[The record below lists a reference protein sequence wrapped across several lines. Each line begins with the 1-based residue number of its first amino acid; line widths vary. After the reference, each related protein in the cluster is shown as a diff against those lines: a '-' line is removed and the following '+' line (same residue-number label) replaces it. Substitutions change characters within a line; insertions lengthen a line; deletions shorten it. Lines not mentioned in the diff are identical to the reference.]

1 MSGSDGRQDTAA
13 AAVQQVSI
21 TATGCHCHIT
31 LHPLYKCVCLCVFR
45 LNSAL
50 RHEQMFAVRF
60 LPDVEAAEALGR
72 TCWEALITPIVHS
85 ITLSGTYLHSSL
97 SLSLHLSLSKITALF
112 LSLSLCAE
120 SSACS
125 PLSWL
130 LSEYLDNSESPRRCK
145 SRAAIFNSRV
155 RRLTHLLVHVDTSQM
170 DEEELKPPTK
180 SSEFHLYSSIYV
192 FVGRSNRRLCHTI
205 EYPTFIFI
213 GVDAKKT
220 TTKV

>member
-1 MSGSDGRQDTAA
+1 M
-13 AAVQQVSI
+13 
-21 TATGCHCHIT
+21 
-31 LHPLYKCVCLCVFR
+31 CVFR

-85 ITLSGTYLHSSL
+85 ITLSGTYLHL
-97 SLSLHLSLSKITALF
+97 QSLHLSLSLSCSNVISEICALF
-112 LSLSLCAE
+112 LSLCAE

-170 DEEELKPPTK
+170 NEEELKPPTK
-180 SSEFHLYSSIYV
+180 SSEFHLHPLFFLEDPTGNYV
-192 FVGRSNRRLCHTI
+192 T
-205 EYPTFIFI
+205 P
-213 GVDAKKT
+213 
-220 TTKV
+220 

>member
-1 MSGSDGRQDTAA
+1 MPGSDGGQDAVAA
-13 AAVQQVSI
+13 ALQQVSR
-21 TATGCHCHIT
+21 TTV
-31 LHPLYKCVCLCVFR
+31 PLLNSPEPALQMHLCSCVFR

-85 ITLSGTYLHSSL
+85 ITLSGTLH
-97 SLSLHLSLSKITALF
+97 SLHLA
-112 LSLSLCAE
+112 LSLLLSLKSVLSFSYSFCAE

-130 LSEYLDNSESPRRCK
+130 LNEYLENSESSRRCK
-145 SRAAIFNSRV
+145 SQAAIFNSRV
-155 RRLTHLLVHVDTSQM
+155 RRLTHLLVHVDTSQI

-180 SSEFHLYSSIYV
+180 SSKFLFSLISLCSFLFSSITKIP
-192 FVGRSNRRLCHTI
+192 FFSFRWKRS
-205 EYPTFIFI
+205 
-213 GVDAKKT
+213 
-220 TTKV
+220 

>member
-1 MSGSDGRQDTAA
+1 MR
-13 AAVQQVSI
+13 
-21 TATGCHCHIT
+21 
-31 LHPLYKCVCLCVFR
+31 VCLCVFR

-85 ITLSGTYLHSSL
+85 ITLSGTLLHSLRFAHGL
-97 SLSLHLSLSKITALF
+97 SLSFSEVCALTLSA
-112 LSLSLCAE
+112 CAE
-120 SSACS
+120 SSVCS

-180 SSEFHLYSSIYV
+180 SSKFPLSFI
-192 FVGRSNRRLCHTI
+192 NLCSFLFLSRVPEAH
-205 EYPTFIFI
+205 
-213 GVDAKKT
+213 
-220 TTKV
+220 